1 MPRLVESAPPFW
13 EFCVLKKSVWSSFI
27 PSNFTLTLVGTVVLA
42 TVLPAEGSAARAVD
56 WATDIGIGLLFFM
69 HGARLSRE
77 AVLAGVMH
85 WRLHLTV
92 FAATFILFPI
102 FGVLLKPL
110 GGLVLTPELYLGFLF
125 LSALPSTV
133 QSSIAFTSI
142 ARGNI
147 SAAVCSASA
156 SNLFGVFITPVL
168 LGILLAAEG
177 DTGTSTL
184 DAIGPI
190 VTQLLVP
197 FVVGHLL
204 RPWIGAFIQRHDK
217 VLHATDQG
225 AILLVVYAAFS
236 QSVTEGLWKQTPVGA
251 LLGVVLLSSL
261 LLAIV
266 LVLTTYGAR
275 KLGFG
280 VEDEIVIVF
289 CGSKKT
295 LASGVPMAKVLFA
308 GHAAGIGAI
317 VLPLIVFHQI
327 QLMVC
332 AVLAE
337 RYAKRPMG

>member
-1 MPRLVESAPPFW
+1 M
-13 EFCVLKKSVWSSFI
+13 
-27 PSNFTLTLVGTVVLA
+27 
-42 TVLPAEGSAARAVD
+42 
-56 WATDIGIGLLFFM
+56 ATDLGIGLLFFM

-77 AVLAGVMH
+77 AVLAGLFN
-85 WRLHLTV
+85 WRLHITV

-102 FGVLLKPL
+102 LGLALKPL
-110 GGLVLTPELYLGFLF
+110 GELLLTPELYLGFLF
-125 LSALPSTV
+125 LAALPSTV

-168 LGILLAAEG
+168 LGVLLRTDG
-177 DTGTSTL
+177 DAGISVL

-190 VTQLLVP
+190 VMLLLLP

-204 RPWIGAFIQRHDK
+204 RPWIGSWVMRHSK
-217 VLHATDQG
+217 LLNFTDQG
-225 AILLVVYAAFS
+225 AILLVVYSAFS
-236 QSVTEGLWKQTPVGA
+236 QSVSEGLWKNTPIVA
-251 LLGVVLLSSL
+251 LAGVLLLSSL
-261 LLAIV
+261 LLAVV
-266 LVLTTYGAR
+266 LVITTYSSR
-275 KLGFG
+275 KLGFS

-295 LASGVPMAKVLFA
+295 LASGVPMAKVIFA
-308 GHAAGIGAI
+308 GHAAGLGAI
-317 VLPLIVFHQI
+317 VLPLMVFHQI

-337 RYAKRPMG
+337 RYARRPLKAGEGGEVSEA

>member
-1 MPRLVESAPPFW
+1 M
-13 EFCVLKKSVWSSFI
+13 KKSIWSRIVPSSF
-27 PSNFTLTLVGTVVLA
+27 TLSLVATVVLA
-42 TVLPAEGSAARAVD
+42 TLLPAEGKAARAVD
-56 WATDIGIGLLFFM
+56 LATDIGIGLLFFM

-77 AVLAGVMH
+77 AVLAGVFH

-92 FAATFILFPI
+92 FASTFVLFPI
-102 FGVLLKPL
+102 LGVLLKPL

-125 LSALPSTV
+125 LSTLPSTV

-147 SAAVCSASA
+147 PAAVCSASA
-156 SNLFGVFITPVL
+156 SNLFGVFITPIL
-168 LGILLAAEG
+168 LGLLLAAEG
-177 DTGTSTL
+177 ETGSTL

-204 RPWIGAFIQRHDK
+204 RPWIGAFVKRHDK
-217 VLHATDQG
+217 FLHMTDQG

-236 QSVTEGLWKQTPVGA
+236 QSVTEGLWRETPLGA
-251 LLGVVLLSSL
+251 LAGVLLLSSL

-266 LVLTTYGAR
+266 LLLTTFGAR
-275 KLGFG
+275 KLGFD

-308 GHAAGIGAI
+308 GHAAGLGAI
-317 VLPLIVFHQI
+317 VLPLMVFHQI

-337 RYAKRPMG
+337 RYASRPLEPRDVASAST